1 MLEIVMLVLLLIVL
15 AALAWLI
22 VQFRRSQGQMSA
34 ALNQGLEAR
43 HRLMLSDLHQG
54 LNQLGD
60 RMIQANA
67 DSAARLR
74 DSVTQELTQTRDAVQ
89 TLQLAQHRSLSDTR
103 EAILTQLAQLSAEL
117 QIKQDALRVE
127 IVGKTL
133 ETLAEQG
140 RADQAMIQTT
150 MLRSTESL
158 TQSIAGLTQSTA
170 AQLEKIAASVAE
182 RLAAGFKQTNET
194 FAQVTQGL
202 NLTREAM
209 QALQLAQ
216 QSGLATTREA
226 LLTQLAQL
234 SAGLQAKQEEM
245 RIELVKKTL
254 ETLAEQGRADQALI
268 QGTMQRNTEMLTLS
282 ITGLTQSTD
291 MRLEQISGKVAERL
305 DEGFKKTNETF
316 TNVMTRL
323 ATIDEAQKKIDG
335 LTTNVVSLQ
344 ALLGDKRSRG
354 AFGEVQLEGLVRN
367 ILPPDSYRFQEKL
380 SNGSRVDCLLILPSP
395 TGNVPVD
402 AKFPLENYHRMLE
415 ADLAESDKQTAR
427 KQFKLD
433 IRKHIDDISSKYLI
447 KNETSD
453 GAVMF
458 LPAEAVFAEIHAYH
472 GDLVEYA
479 MQKHIWIVS
488 PTTLMAVLNTA
499 RAVMKDVKMREQVH
513 IIQTELGK
521 LSKDFTLF
529 DTRMKKLADNIR
541 RANDEVS
548 QVEISSRKI
557 SSHFAKIEA
566 VEMLEEKPLPIV
578 LQDEV

>member
-1 MLEIVMLVLLLIVL
+1 MFEILVLLLLLVIL
-15 AALAWLI
+15 AALAWLVI
-22 VQFRRSQGQMSA
+22 LLRGSQEKTA
-34 ALNQGLEAR
+34 TALNQSLEER
-43 HRLMLSDLHQG
+43 HRAMLSDLHQG

-60 RMIQANA
+60 RMYQANA
-67 DSAARLR
+67 ENAARLR
-74 DSVTQELTQTRDAVQ
+74 DTVTQELTQTRDAVQ
-89 TLQLAQHRSLSDTR
+89 ALQLAQQRALSDTR
-103 EAILTQLAQLSAEL
+103 EAMLAQLAQLSADL
-117 QIKQDALRVE
+117 QTKQDAMRVE

-150 MLRSTESL
+150 MQRSTELL
-158 TQSIAGLTQSTA
+158 TLSIAGLTQSTDA
-170 AQLEKIAASVAE
+170 RLEQIAGKVAE
-182 RLAAGFKQTNET
+182 RLDEGFKKTTET
-194 FAQVTQGL
+194 FAHVTQGL

-209 QALQLAQ
+209 QALQLGQ
-216 QSGLATTREA
+216 QSGLAETREA
-226 LLTQLAQL
+226 LLAQLAQL
-234 SAGLQAKQEEM
+234 SAQLQTKQEAM
-245 RIELVKKTL
+245 RIEVVSKTL
-254 ETLAEQGRADQALI
+254 ETLAEQGRGNQQLI
-268 QGTMQRNTEMLTLS
+268 HTTMQRSTELLTLS

-291 MRLEQISGKVAERL
+291 ARLEQISGKVAERL

-415 ADLAESDKQTAR
+415 IDLAESDKQTAR
-427 KQFKLD
+427 KQFKAD

-513 IIQTELGK
+513 IIQKALGG
-521 LSKDFTLF
+521 LSVDFKRF
-529 DTRMKKLADNIR
+529 DERMKKLADNIR
-541 RANDEVS
+541 RANDEAVD
-548 QVEISSRKI
+548 VAISSKKI
-557 SSHFAKIEA
+557 TSHFARIES
-566 VEMLEEKPLPIV
+566 VEMLEEKPLPLI
-578 LQDEV
+578 LEEG